1 LVFLFLNVCQID
13 KKVNRNYY
21 IYDFFYGENYLQI
34 IGEAKF
40 QDKSL
45 RPYDENLKE
54 CIREAKIHS
63 DSKWL
68 GVTEKYIE
76 SQRLWYDRL
85 KSNYYSLWK
94 KCLDEATIKEVIP
107 IFPNRCKII
116 VHYYCDPQKW

>member
-1 LVFLFLNVCQID
+1 LVFLLINVCQTD
-13 KKVNRNYY
+13 KKKSYNDYL
-21 IYDFFYGENYLQI
+21 YDFFYGENYFQI
-34 IGEAKF
+34 MGEARF

-45 RPYDENLKE
+45 RSYEETLKQ
-54 CIREAKIHS
+54 CVKEAKVHA

-76 SQRLWYDRL
+76 SQRLWHDRL

-94 KCLDEATIKEVIP
+94 KCFDEATIKEVIP
-107 IFPNRCKII
+107 IYPDRCKII